1 MIVSPRLER
10 PRGARCSQ
18 TPEDGILDL
27 QTHTLSNGLTVASVR
42 LPGFRTAAIGAY
54 VRVGS
59 RHEPAGLNGISH
71 FLEHMAFKG
80 TELRDARRISFEAE
94 MVGATMNAYTAK
106 DHTAYY
112 MVLLAEHMRTAL
124 DVLSD
129 VLMRSTFPA
138 DEIERERTVI
148 LQELGDAADDPQDLV
163 QDHFDLKAFPGQP
176 LGQPILGNP
185 KVIRT
190 VRRDDFVAYL
200 QSHYTAAN
208 MVVVGV
214 GGIEHRAF
222 ADMVAEHFGDLPA
235 GSPSDAA
242 PARYAGGYRNLDD
255 DFGQASVA
263 LGWAT
268 PGRTDPRYPA
278 CELLGD
284 LFGGGMSSPLFQA
297 VRERRGLAYS
307 LDSFTDGHED
317 CGIFQVTASVA
328 PRNLRAF
335 FDVVCEELV
344 SLAQRV
350 DPGDLERARNQHR
363 ANLLMA
369 AERPQALAESVARD
383 LLLHGRVVP
392 LDEAAA
398 RIRDVDEAQLRDVLA
413 SLLGATPTL
422 AIVGRAGRGDHYGL
436 LSKRLR
442 A

>member
-1 MIVSPRLER
+1 MNATARSERL
-10 PRGARCSQ
+10 RGASGS
-18 TPEDGILDL
+18 PLPDIGILDL
-27 QTHTLSNGLTVASVR
+27 QTRTLANGLTVASVR
-42 LPGFRTAAIGAY
+42 LPGFRTVSVGAY

-59 RHEPAGLNGISH
+59 RHEPLKLNGISH

-80 TELRDARRISFEAE
+80 TERRDARRISFEAE

-112 MVLLAEHMRTAL
+112 MVLLAEHLRTGL

-129 VLMRSTFPA
+129 VLLRSTLPA

-190 VRRDDFVAYL
+190 VGRDDIVDYMRT
-200 QSHYTAAN
+200 HYTAAN

-214 GGIEHRAF
+214 GGLEHGSF
-222 ADMVAEHFGDLPA
+222 ADMVAEHFDGLPA
-235 GSPSDAA
+235 GAPTVTE
-242 PARYAGGYRNLDD
+242 PARYAGGYRNIDD
-255 DFGQASVA
+255 DFGQVSVA

-268 PGRTDPRYPA
+268 PGRGDPRFAA

-307 LDSFTDGHED
+307 VDAFTEGQHD

-335 FDVVCEELV
+335 FDVVCEELGA
-344 SLAQRV
+344 LAQRI

-363 ANLLMA
+363 ANLLMS
-369 AERPQALAESVARD
+369 AERPQALAETVARD

-392 LDEAAA
+392 LEEMAA
-398 RIRDVDEAQLRDVLA
+398 RTRGIDEAQLRDVLA
-413 SLLGATPTL
+413 DLLATTPTL
-422 AIVGRAGRGDHYGL
+422 AIVGRAGRGDHFGL
-436 LSKRLR
+436 VSRRLR
-442 A
+442 T

>member
-1 MIVSPRLER
+1 LTS
-10 PRGARCSQ
+10 
-18 TPEDGILDL
+18 
-27 QTHTLSNGLTVASVR
+27 GLTVASVR

-59 RHEPAGLNGISH
+59 RHEPSRLNGISH

-80 TELRDARRISFEAE
+80 TERRDARRISFEAE

-129 VLMRSTFPA
+129 VLMRSTLPP

-190 VRRDDFVAYL
+190 VSRDDIADYMRT
-200 QSHYTAAN
+200 HYTAAN
-208 MVVVGV
+208 TVVVGV
-214 GGIEHRAF
+214 GGLDHRAF
-222 ADMVAEHFGDLPA
+222 ADMVAEHFADLPA
-235 GSPSDAA
+235 GAPSAA
-242 PARYAGGYRNLDD
+242 EPARYAGGYRNVDD
-255 DFGQASVA
+255 DFGQTSIA

-268 PGRTDPRYPA
+268 PGRGDPRFPA

-307 LDSFTDGHED
+307 IDAFTEGQQD

-328 PRNLRAF
+328 PRNLRTF
-335 FDVVCEELV
+335 FDVVCEELGQ
-344 SLAQRV
+344 LAQRV
-350 DPGDLERARNQHR
+350 DPEDLERARNQHR
-363 ANLLMA
+363 ANLLMS
-369 AERPQALAESVARD
+369 AERPQALAEIVARD

-392 LDEAAA
+392 LDEVAA
-398 RIRDVDEAQLRDVLA
+398 RTRSIDEVQLRDVLA
-413 SLLGATPTL
+413 GLLDSTPTL
-422 AIVGRAGRGDHYGL
+422 SIVGRAGRGDHFGL
-436 LSKRLR
+436 VSRRLR
-442 A
+442 ARG